1 MLKTF
6 KIIGIAIVVLI
17 VGVLAFAATKPDNFR
32 VQRSTSIKA
41 PPEKISAVLSDF
53 RAWDAWSPWEKVD
66 PKMQRTYSGEP
77 RGKGARYAW
86 AGNSEVGEGSMTITE
101 AQPSRVALDLDFV
114 KPFEGHNKVV
124 FTLAPKGDATEV
136 TWDMQG
142 PSPYITK
149 VIQVFCDMDGMIGKQ
164 FEAGLAD
171 LKSLAEKGRP

>member
-1 MLKTF
+1 M
-6 KIIGIAIVVLI
+6 KIIRIALIVVAVAV
-17 VGVLAFAATKPDNFR
+17 VGVLAFATTKPDSFS

-53 RAWDAWSPWEKVD
+53 HAWGAWSPWEKVD
-66 PKMQRTYSGEP
+66 PKMKRTYSGEP
-77 RGKGARYAW
+77 KGKGAKYAW

-124 FTLAPKGDATEV
+124 FSLAPKGDATEV
-136 TWDMQG
+136 IWDMQG

-171 LKSLAEKGRP
+171 LKTMTEK

>member
-1 MLKTF
+1 MIKIF

-17 VGVLAFAATKPDNFR
+17 VGVLAFATTKPDNFR

-53 RAWDAWSPWEKVD
+53 HRWDAWSPWEKMD
-66 PKMQRTYSGEP
+66 PAMKRSYSGAEK
-77 RGKGARYAW
+77 GKGAVYAW
-86 AGNSEVGEGSMTITE
+86 AGNSEVGQGSMEVTE
-101 AQPSRVALDLDFV
+101 AGPARVALNLDFV

-124 FTLAPKGDATEV
+124 FTLQPKGDATEV

-164 FEAGLAD
+164 FETGLAS
-171 LKSLAEKGRP
+171 LKTLAEK

>member
-1 MLKTF
+1 M
-6 KIIGIAIVVLI
+6 KIIKIALIVVA
-17 VGVLAFAATKPDNFR
+17 VAVAGVLAFATTKPDSFS

-41 PPEKISAVLSDF
+41 PPEKISSVLSDF
-53 RAWDAWSPWEKVD
+53 HAWGAWSPWEKVD
-66 PKMQRTYSGEP
+66 PKMKRTYSGEP
-77 RGKGARYAW
+77 KGKGAKYAW
-86 AGNSEVGEGSMTITE
+86 AGNGEVGEGSMTITE

-136 TWDMQG
+136 TWTMNG

-171 LKSLAEKGRP
+171 LKATTEK

>member
-1 MLKTF
+1 MKKVLK
-6 KIIGIAIVVLI
+6 IVLI
-17 VGVLAFAATKPDNFR
+17 AVVVAVAAVLGLAATKPDSFS

-66 PKMQRTYSGEP
+66 PKMKRTFSGEP
-77 RGKGARYAW
+77 RVKGAKYAW

-124 FTLAPKGDATEV
+124 FTLAPKGEATEV

-149 VIQVFCDMDGMIGKQ
+149 VIQVFCNMDAMIGQQ
-164 FEAGLAD
+164 FEKGLAD
-171 LKSLAEKGRP
+171 LKTLTEK

>member
-1 MLKTF
+1 M
-6 KIIGIAIVVLI
+6 KIIKIALI
-17 VGVLAFAATKPDNFR
+17 AVAVAVAGALAFATTKPDSFS

-41 PPEKISAVLSDF
+41 PPEKISGVLSDF

-66 PKMQRTYSGEP
+66 PKMKRTYSGESK
-77 RGKGARYAW
+77 GKGAKYAW
-86 AGNSEVGEGSMTITE
+86 AGNSEVGEGSMVITE

-136 TWDMQG
+136 TWTMNG

-171 LKSLAEKGRP
+171 LKATTEK